1 MRKNVIIFVV
11 IKIIYILLSAVEKL
25 IPAFLLKSTCPH
37 WMLPLWEMVNP
48 GRFFVT
54 TERDF
59 LGASRFAGK
68 IDIEQIIN
76 AAEFWE

>member
-37 WMLPLWEMVNP
+37 WMLPLWEMVNQ
-48 GRFFVT
+48 GRFFVP
-54 TERDF
+54 DDPAPKGNQADS
-59 LGASRFAGK
+59 L
-68 IDIEQIIN
+68 DQ
-76 AAEFWE
+76 EFGI